1 MAGLLSLYQGDS
13 QVLQIPIYS
22 SGTVP
27 AMLSAPSGTYVI
39 AASNQAP
46 IVLLAKTGVFSM
58 DSSGL
63 WTMSVTLTAA
73 DTAALPAGRLY
84 QQAVV
89 GDVDG
94 SRDTVL
100 AAALTVLPIISDSAI
115 VSSPGSGSSVNAF
128 DPAGTAANLLAV
140 SSASSAFMAALIL
153 G

>member
-1 MAGLLSLYQGDS
+1 MSSLLSLFQGDS
-13 QVLQIPIYS
+13 LVLQIPIYS

-27 AMLSAPSGTYVI
+27 AVLSAPSGTYVV

-46 IVLLAKTGVFSM
+46 IVLLAKTGVFNM
-58 DSSGL
+58 DGSGL
-63 WTMSVTLTAA
+63 WTMTVTLTAE

-94 SRDTVL
+94 SRETVL
-100 AAALTVLPIISDSAI
+100 AAALTIVPAISDAAI

-128 DPAGTAANLLAV
+128 DPVGTAANLLAV
-140 SSASSAFMAALIL
+140 SKSSAFMAALIL
-153 G
+153 GW